1 MEEVIRMKVGNGQL
15 AMSGRS
21 EVRQRLGWANEAGSG
36 WYHQGD

>member
-21 EVRQRLGWANEAGSG
+21 ELRKDVLRESVRPV
-36 WYHQGD
+36 